1 MLVTRRGF
9 LGAMLALGAAP
20 AIVRAGNLMP
30 LVVRK
35 PVIVVPTFKTFVT
48 PGYARM
54 HGLAPV
60 EWYEGGVRHS
70 ETAPELVMVDVPA
83 DQTYDLGTPDPAAY
97 RALRYAQIKRAP
109 PAKFARAPGWSENK
123 VEWEEYEIR
132 HYTHSNVAWQRR
144 EKERSHV

>member
-20 AIVRAGNLMP
+20 AIVHAGNLMP

-48 PGYARM
+48 PAYARM
-54 HGLAPV
+54 YGLAPV
-60 EWYEGGVRHS
+60 EWYEGGIRHS
-70 ETAPELVMVDVPA
+70 ATEPGLIMVDVPA

-97 RALRYAQIKRAP
+97 RALVEARKRRAP
-109 PAKFARAPGWSENK
+109 PAKFARTPGWSENK
-123 VEWEEYEIR
+123 AEWEEYEVQN
-132 HYTHSNVAWQRR
+132 YTHSNVAWQRW
-144 EKERSHV
+144 EKEKLHG